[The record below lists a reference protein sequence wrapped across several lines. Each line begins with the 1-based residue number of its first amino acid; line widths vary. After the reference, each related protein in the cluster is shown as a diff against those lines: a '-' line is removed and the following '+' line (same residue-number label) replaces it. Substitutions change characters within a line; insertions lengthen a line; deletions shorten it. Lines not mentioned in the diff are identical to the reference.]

1 MLGPELPSF
10 LPSPARHNGG
20 KSRQL
25 SSAQANST
33 SWHKQLGGL
42 FTLSSAQLWRQ
53 SGGGG
58 KLIAVVKVV
67 LLVPEQN
74 ATTLTQSSEE
84 KPHKSKDAP

>member
-1 MLGPELPSF
+1 MA
-10 LPSPARHNGG
+10 ARAV
-20 KSRQL
+20 
-25 SSAQANST
+25 SSAQFRQTALVGT
-33 SWHKQLGGL
+33 S
-42 FTLSSAQLWRQ
+42 SSAVFSLSALLSYGGETTPAVRRWR

-58 KLIAVVKVV
+58 SKLIAVVKVV

>member
-1 MLGPELPSF
+1 MA
-10 LPSPARHNGG
+10 ARAV
-20 KSRQL
+20 
-25 SSAQANST
+25 SSAQFRQTALVGT
-33 SWHKQLGGL
+33 S
-42 FTLSSAQLWRQ
+42 SSAVFSLSALLSYGGETAPAVRRWC
-53 SGGGG
+53 GGGS